1 MKAVKFIPNTITS
14 LNLLCGVV
22 GVIFT
27 FEGYIEYAFLMM
39 IAAAIFDFLDGFA
52 ARMLNAYSDIGK
64 ELDSLSDMVSFGV
77 LPSLMLFKTMD
88 NSGAGSIMKW
98 MTLAV
103 AVFSALRLAK
113 FNVDKRQG
121 NDFIGLATPSSA
133 MICGSLAYYAAAIPE
148 SWLTSLAG
156 SVWFLPAVAIILSA
170 LMVSEIPMFSMK
182 FGKGKTVTEGAKIK
196 RTAFLSIIAILVII
210 VVAAGLNWSVTVLLT
225 FVVYILMNLIFRL
238 FPSF

>member
-1 MKAVKFIPNTITS
+1 MKAVKFIPNSITS

-133 MICGSLAYYAAAIPE
+133 MICGSLAYCAEITPE
-148 SWLTSLAG
+148 SWLTSLSG
-156 SVWFLPAVAIILSA
+156 SAWFLPTVAIILSA

-210 VVAAGLNWSVTVLLT
+210 VAAAGLNWSVAVLLT